1 MSCTVERLVTEG
13 AAVLGEDTS
22 VAEVARVMAER
33 NLGSLVLTR
42 DGRVVGVFTESDLL
56 RRVIG
61 AGLDPATLAV
71 GEVCTR
77 NLVSVPYDCDCL
89 RALAKMQTHQC
100 RRLLVFRGDHLLG
113 VVHIT
118 DLAHALADCS
128 RRKDFL
134 VNALGGLT
142 LILAL
147 GVIGILVYVFPEM
160 LRLAGIALGR

>member
-1 MSCTVERLVTEG
+1 MSCTVGRLVTEG
-13 AAVLGEDTS
+13 VAVLGEDTS

-100 RRLLVFRGDHLLG
+100 RRLLVFQGDQLLG

-118 DLAHALADCS
+118 DLVHALADRT

-147 GVIGILVYVFPEM
+147 GVIGFLVYVFPEM
-160 LRLAGIALGR
+160 LRLVGGTLGR